1 MNINKNLIKKLYL
14 ENNSKYFDNKLQMTR
29 IDYRIDHSIHNLAG
43 CCFLHKNNKL
53 HIKFYVSDMYVW
65 EEETLNLIILHE
77 MIHIYLYMIFKD
89 GDRKHHTK
97 FKNACT
103 EFYNNFNISIP
114 IDGSFIPLNEQGI
127 KAKNANK
134 KTHNILLL
142 AFNYLINKLF

>member
-1 MNINKNLIKKLYL
+1 MDITKNLIKKMYL

-53 HIKFYVSDMYVW
+53 HIKFYVSDMYAW
-65 EEETLNLIILHE
+65 KEETLNLIILHE
-77 MIHIYLYMIFKD
+77 MIHIYLYMMFKD

-103 EFYNNFNISIP
+103 EFYNKFNISIP
-114 IDGSFIPLNEQGI
+114 IDGSFVPLNEQGI
-127 KAKNANK
+127 KAKNAIK
-134 KTHNILLL
+134 KTKNIFLIAL
-142 AFNYLINKLF
+142 NYIINKF

>member
-134 KTHNILLL
+134 KTHNIFSL
-142 AFNYLINKLF
+142 ALNYLINKFF

>member
-127 KAKNANK
+127 KAKSANK
-134 KTHNILLL
+134 KTHNIFLL
-142 AFNYLINKLF
+142 ALNYLLNKLF